1 MVFSKKMPN
10 FASETMAEAKGMTY
24 EQLVKAV
31 KAGQFSPVY
40 LLMGEESY
48 YIDRLCEL
56 IQQNAMSDADRDFN
70 ETIVFGNDVTDRLV
84 ADAARRYPMMA
95 ERQLVVLKE
104 AQNLKTW
111 DCIEKYVANG
121 CMQTTILVIC
131 YKGTVDKRKTFYKA
145 IQKSGVVFE
154 SVPLKEWQLPAFIE
168 NFVKGRKASI
178 DEKSL
183 MLIAN
188 AVGSDLNRLV
198 GELEKLFVGMPDEG
212 DRRITPDVVQNKIGV
227 SKDFNSFELRDAI
240 VTKNVFKAN
249 QIIRYFDKNPKAGSL
264 YSFLP
269 MMFRYFQN
277 LMIAFYSPR
286 RDAEGLVAALE
297 LRGQWAAKDYLTG
310 MRNFTASKVMAII
323 GKMREIEAMSKGL
336 DNVNT
341 SEGELMKELVFFMLH

>member
-1 MVFSKKMPN
+1 
-10 FASETMAEAKGMTY
+10 MAETKGVTY
-24 EQLVKAV
+24 EQLVRTI
-31 KAGQFSPVY
+31 KAGQFSSVY

-48 YIDRLCEL
+48 YIDRLCDL
-56 IQQNAMSDADRDFN
+56 IQEHALSDADRDFN
-70 ETIVFGNDVTDRLV
+70 ETVVFGNDVNDRLV

-111 DCIEKYVANG
+111 DCIEKYVSNG
-121 CMQTTILVIC
+121 CMETTILVIC
-131 YKGTVDKRKTFYKA
+131 YKGAVDKRKAFYKA

-154 SVPLKEWQLPAFIE
+154 SAPLKEWQLPAFIE
-168 NFVKGRKASI
+168 NYVKSRKASI
-178 DEKSL
+178 DEKSS

-188 AVGSDLNRLV
+188 SVGSDLNRLV

-212 DRRITPDVVQNKIGV
+212 DRRITPDIVQDKIGV
-227 SKDFNSFELRDAI
+227 SKDFNNFELRDAI
-240 VTKNVFKAN
+240 VSKNIFKAN

-269 MMFRYFQN
+269 MMFKYFQN

-286 RDAEGLVAALE
+286 RDADGLVQALE

-310 MRNFTASKVMAII
+310 MQKFSASKVMAII
-323 GKMREIEAMSKGL
+323 GKMREIEAKSKGL

-341 SEGELMKELVFFMLH
+341 SEAELMKELVFFILH